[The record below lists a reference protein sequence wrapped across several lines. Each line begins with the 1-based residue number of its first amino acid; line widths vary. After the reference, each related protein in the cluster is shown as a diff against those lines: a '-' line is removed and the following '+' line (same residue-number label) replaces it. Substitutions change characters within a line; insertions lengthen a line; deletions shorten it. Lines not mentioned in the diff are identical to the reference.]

1 MADTSPQDQR
11 NTSADKYGKLRR
23 TPVQKRVSSST
34 STIHTD
40 GDIRLNKPSQLC
52 RSNLP
57 TDAVPRVFEIPSVE
71 EIQDFV
77 NLIVSTLEL
86 NPCTFLMAL
95 V

>member
-40 GDIRLNKPSQLC
+40 GDIRLNKPS
-52 RSNLP
+52 
-57 TDAVPRVFEIPSVE
+57 
-71 EIQDFV
+71 
-77 NLIVSTLEL
+77 
-86 NPCTFLMAL
+86 
-95 V
+95 